1 MLHYFTVSNW
11 KSIYEPVEF
20 SMVATSEQQYGE
32 RLSRMG
38 RSRVLPVAAIYGAN
52 ASGKSVFIDA
62 LAALQ
67 EIVLKARN
75 VDDDLPIVPHLSR
88 GADEPTKFEIEFS
101 IDTCSSNGKRREETL
116 IYELRVDK
124 GKVLEESLLRVR
136 PQGEIVL
143 FEREGDLIELY
154 EELDGDEVAE
164 ALAKTLGVKSNTTFL
179 GELGDRYASK
189 SQENVIADARRWFA
203 EKLRVI
209 GPRSSARGL
218 PLRVMDDDGFA
229 EAIGELLSWADTG
242 IEDVGVEEISIRA
255 LEIPSS
261 IEERIRKEL
270 ASGEGGKALF
280 SRFGRGSSVLELDDS
295 GQLKAQRLVA
305 VHHDSNGREF
315 TLGFADES
323 DGTVRFLN
331 LLPMLIQL
339 QKPKSGAVFVVDE
352 LENSMHPKLTEALI
366 RSFLSSLP
374 TEEDGRRQLV
384 FSTHELQL
392 LRSDLL
398 RRDEI
403 WLADKI
409 DAQTRL
415 TRLSEFSEES
425 VRKDVDWLG
434 LYMSGRLGGVPRV

>member
-1 MLHYFTVSNW
+1 MLRYFTVSNW
-11 KSIYEPVEF
+11 KSIYESVEF
-20 SMVATSEQQYGE
+20 SMVATQERQHGE
-32 RLSRMG
+32 RLSRVE

-101 IDTCSSNGKRREETL
+101 IDTRSSNGKRREETL
-116 IYELRVDK
+116 IYELRADK

-154 EELDGDEVAE
+154 EELDGDDVAE
-164 ALAKTLGVKSNTTFL
+164 ALAKTLGIKSNTTFL

-189 SQENVIADARRWFA
+189 SQENVIVNARKWFA
-203 EKLRVI
+203 ERLCVI
-209 GPRSSARGL
+209 GPRSSAMGL
-218 PLRVMDDDGFA
+218 PFRVMADDDFKQ
-229 EAIGELLSWADTG
+229 AIGELLSWADTG
-242 IEDVGVEEISIRA
+242 IADVDFEEIPLRTLGI
-255 LEIPSS
+255 SS
-261 IEERIRKEL
+261 RFEERISKDL
-270 ASGEGGKALF
+270 ASGGEKAVSLG
-280 SRFGRGSSVLELDDS
+280 FGDLGVLELDDS
-295 GQLKAQRLVA
+295 GQLKARRLVA
-305 VHHDSNGREF
+305 IHRDGNEKQF
-315 TLGFADES
+315 TLGFDDES
-323 DGTVRFLN
+323 DGTNRFLN

-339 QKPKSGAVFVVDE
+339 QDTKGDVVFVVDE

-366 RSFLSSLP
+366 RSFLGSLS
-374 TEEDGRRQLV
+374 TEGESRRQLA

-403 WLADKI
+403 WLADKVN
-409 DAQTRL
+409 AQTQL
-415 TRLSEFSEES
+415 TRLSDFSKEG
-425 VRKDVDWLG
+425 VRKDADILG
-434 LYMSGRLGGVPRV
+434 FYMSGRLGGIPKV